1 MKYKDSR
8 WEVKN
13 IDGCWRATL
22 FFTSTYGT
30 RGTVYNDFDTE
41 AEALMFMLRWL

>member
-1 MKYKDSR
+1 MRYKESR
-8 WEVKN
+8 WEIKE
-13 IDGCWRATL
+13 IDGMWRATL

-41 AEALMFMLRWL
+41 SEALMYMLRWS

>member
-8 WEVKN
+8 WEIKE
-13 IDGCWRATL
+13 IDGMWRATL

-41 AEALMFMLRWL
+41 SEALMYMLRWS